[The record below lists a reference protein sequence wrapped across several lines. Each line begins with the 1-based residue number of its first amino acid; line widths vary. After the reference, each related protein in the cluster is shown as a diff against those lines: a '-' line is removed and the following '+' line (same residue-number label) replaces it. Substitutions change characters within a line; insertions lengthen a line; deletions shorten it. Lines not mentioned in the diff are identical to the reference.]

1 MGATH
6 DKADGGLNEAQIHHL
21 LASFRHIDGLLK
33 NIEGIL
39 DCTQSRSPFP
49 RYQLDIDP
57 QLRLELENQIRTLRG
72 ALVSILLQQSIPVPP
87 PSISALH
94 AVGTAADFVELA
106 IDELRPK
113 QMRAYGK
120 LANGTPEVLNGIVDQ
135 LEQMAVDMMRT
146 VKNGGK
152 QVA

>member
-6 DKADGGLNEAQIHHL
+6 DKADGGLNEAQVHHL
-21 LASFRHIDGLLK
+21 LASFRHIDDLLK
-33 NIEGIL
+33 NIESIL

-49 RYQLDIDP
+49 RYQLDVDP
-57 QLRLELENQIRTLRG
+57 QLRVELEDQIRTLRG
-72 ALVSILLQQSIPVPP
+72 ALVAILFQQSIPVPP

-94 AVGTAADFVELA
+94 AIGTAADFVELA

-113 QMRAYGK
+113 QMRAYGE
-120 LANGTPEVLNGIVDQ
+120 LANGTPKVLNGIVDE
-135 LEQMAVDMMRT
+135 LEQMAVNMMRA
-146 VKNGGK
+146 VKKGT